1 MIARR
6 SNGVFKDEEV
16 EVATGTA
23 SAHADPLFSSL
34 PAIPKAGEQE
44 RVVVIIDR
52 HQLSRECFARGLSAV
67 MPQTTVVSFAS
78 LNDWREAKQH
88 YEAVSAILLVIGD
101 RKLTEPEIADDIS
114 HVVAESA
121 PTPII
126 VVADTEALTQIVRAL
141 ECGAKGYIPTSVGL
155 RVATEA
161 IGMTLAGGVFV
172 PATSIMGLKSATDS
186 ELEADGALA
195 RMFTARQMAVVDALR
210 RGRANKIIAY
220 ELQLCESTVKVHIRN
235 IMRKLNATNRTEVA
249 FKLRDMFTD
258 RSSPHI

>member
-6 SNGVFKDEEV
+6 SNSVLKDEDTELAIAV
-16 EVATGTA
+16 RP
-23 SAHADPLFSSL
+23 SAEPVISTV
-34 PAIPKAGEQE
+34 PALHNNSELE
-44 RVVVIIDR
+44 RVVVVIDR

-67 MPQTTVVSFAS
+67 MPQTNVASFAS
-78 LNDWREAKQH
+78 LSEWRATKQQ
-88 YEAVSAILLVIGD
+88 YENVSAILLVIGD
-101 RKLTEPEIADDIS
+101 RKLTEPEIADDITQ
-114 HVVAESA
+114 VVEESA

-172 PATSIMGLKSATDS
+172 PATSIMGFKTATES
-186 ELEADGALA
+186 EQEADGQLS

-249 FKLRDMFTD
+249 FKLRDMFSDKT
-258 RSSPHI
+258 SPHI